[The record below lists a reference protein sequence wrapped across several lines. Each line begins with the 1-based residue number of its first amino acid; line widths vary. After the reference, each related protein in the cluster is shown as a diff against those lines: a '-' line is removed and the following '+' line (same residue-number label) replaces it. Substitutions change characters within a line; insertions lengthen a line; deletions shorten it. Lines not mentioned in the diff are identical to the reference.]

1 MEHTIFGLIKRRG
14 DIARQHM
21 VVVKAADLDLVN
33 VVLAHGFITFKTDNK
48 N

>member
-1 MEHTIFGLIKRRG
+1 MEHTIFRLIKRRG
-14 DIARQHM
+14 EIAGQHM
-21 VVVKAADLDLVN
+21 VAVKAADRDLVN

>member
-14 DIARQHM
+14 EIAGQHM
-21 VVVKAADLDLVN
+21 VAVKAADLDLVN
-33 VVLAHGFITFKTDNK
+33 VVLAHGFITFRTDNK

>member
-14 DIARQHM
+14 EIAGQHM
-21 VVVKAADLDLVN
+21 VAVKAAYLDLVD
-33 VVLAHGFITFKTDNK
+33 VVLAYVFITFKTDKK